1 MRARNEL
8 PVRTRVSRQCGRGGV
23 RTLPRRARLV
33 GILGFVLCAA
43 TATAPL
49 HAQANPYNDSLLV
62 TVRALAHAVPGEL
75 PTAVGYLS
83 VVDDSSPESD
93 AVADAPKTRILEVT
107 PAFQV
112 RYRAGWIM
120 VDAAESHKA
129 AGSDGTYHQDNY
141 DQIQTALRH
150 ARLIVAT
157 HEHGDH
163 VDGVLVSQYL
173 SEIAPRTMLNAA
185 QVHTLLAKPAGDPE
199 GLDSAR
205 ARRYLVVDYG
215 LVLPI
220 APGVVLIRAPGHTP
234 GSQMVYVRL
243 ASGRELVL
251 VGDVVWHHAGIDM
264 QRQKPDTVS
273 RAMHE
278 DRTPIGQEIAWL
290 KNIAEPAGIA
300 AAVSHDGTALQRLV
314 RRGFLT
320 DRLNLSAP

>member
-1 MRARNEL
+1 MTVL
-8 PVRTRVSRQCGRGGV
+8 GLVVCVVGGV
-23 RTLPRRARLV
+23 SP
-33 GILGFVLCAA
+33 LG
-43 TATAPL
+43 
-49 HAQANPYNDSLLV
+49 AQANPYTDSLLV
-62 TVRALAHAVPGEL
+62 TVRALVHAVPGEL

-93 AVADAPKTRILEVT
+93 AVADAPPTRILQVT

-112 RYRAGWIM
+112 RYRAGWLM

-129 AGSDGTYHQDNY
+129 AGSDGHYHQDHY
-141 DQIQTALRH
+141 DQIQTALRQ

-163 VDGVLVSQYL
+163 VDGVLVSEYL
-173 SEIAPRTMLNAA
+173 TEIAPHTMLTAA
-185 QVHTLLAKPAGDPE
+185 QVHTLLAKPAGSPE
-199 GLDSAR
+199 GLDSGHAR
-205 ARRYLVVDYG
+205 HYIEVDYD

-243 ASGRELVL
+243 ASGKELLL

-273 RAMHE
+273 RDMHE
-278 DRTPIGQEIAWL
+278 DRTRIGQEIAWL
-290 KNIAEPAGIA
+290 KNTAEPAGIA
-300 AAVSHDGTALQRLV
+300 VVVSHDGTALQGLV
-314 RRGFLT
+314 RRGFLIEGL
-320 DRLNLSAP
+320 DLGAPLSLIHI